1 MKDFTEAAMIAAY
14 YSRAGE
20 GASVEVDYMK
30 AGNVKKPANGKPGL
44 VIYHSNWS
52 CTVTPDAEKIQKMR
66 VN

>member
-1 MKDFTEAAMIAAY
+1 MLEGDVCL
-14 YSRAGE
+14 SLLDVLGE

-52 CTVTPDAEKIQKMR
+52 CTVTPDAEKIQKMKEKEK
-66 VN
+66 